1 MCIRDSLQTIQ
12 SILKKNTQKTLH
24 QMEKEKN
31 LILKARKSL
40 KAEIVDQKSLHLK
53 NTTKKEDNIKIF

>member
-1 MCIRDSLQTIQ
+1 M
-12 SILKKNTQKTLH
+12 KNKTQKIYH

-31 LILKARKSL
+31 LILKAKKSL